1 MWQCAGLREGQ
12 CGQSVAASLTLLMLA
27 LSVSVIRRDAS
38 ASPLG
43 SGIFT
48 KVPCLWIVS
57 SWSFCERDGRWQSLS
72 HHIGDITSHITIV
85 L

>member
-48 KVPCLWIVS
+48 KVSCLWIVACCLS
-57 SWSFCERDGRWQSLS
+57 CEEDERW
-72 HHIGDITSHITIV
+72 DRPV
-85 L
+85 LLP